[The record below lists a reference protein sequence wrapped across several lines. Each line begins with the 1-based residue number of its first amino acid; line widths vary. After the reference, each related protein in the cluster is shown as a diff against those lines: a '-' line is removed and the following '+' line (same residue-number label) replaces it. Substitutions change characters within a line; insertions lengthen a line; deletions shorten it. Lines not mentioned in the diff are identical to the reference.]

1 MGANYDPF
9 EKHRELIE
17 YLMLGHISSFSVN
30 THLSSMLGY
39 SEILRKEAAGP
50 LNEDQKHFLS
60 IISHNTR
67 YLHKLLNTF
76 ITASRLIFKP
86 QQTYIS
92 KFSISEPVERF
103 IKRITNNTEFRV
115 NTDIAENLDDVEGD
129 ASLIDYAMD
138 NIEGIITQ
146 VHPDGKGEVTIVV
159 KETDKLLRIT
169 VSTNK
174 DRMVDLGAENVE
186 LFVVQSVVELHGGN
200 FEINYDNDDK
210 CNMAFILPI
219 KQKQE

>member
-1 MGANYDPF
+1 MDTNYDPF
-9 EKHRELIE
+9 EKHHNLIE

-30 THLSSMLGY
+30 THLASMLGY
-39 SEILRKEAAGP
+39 SEILLKEAAGP

-86 QQTYIS
+86 QQTHIS
-92 KFSISEPVERF
+92 KFNMSETVERF
-103 IKRITNNTEFRV
+103 IKRVTKDTEFRV
-115 NTDIAENLDDVEGD
+115 NTDIVENLEDIEGD

-138 NIEGIITQ
+138 NIEGIVTQ
-146 VHPDGKGEVTIVV
+146 VHPDGKGEVKIVV
-159 KETDKLLRIT
+159 KETEKLLRIT

-174 DRMVDLGAENVE
+174 DRVVDLGEENVE
-186 LFVVQSVVELHGGN
+186 LFIVQSVAELHGGS

-210 CNMAFILPI
+210 CNMAFVLPI
-219 KQKQE
+219 KQEQA